1 MLPPSTQKQRHVSY
15 FLLLAKGAWSVTTFV
30 TGANTYAIVASYVSN
45 GVQLIDVSDP
55 SVPVAV
61 GSASNGVNGFTR
73 LGGASGVSSFVM
85 GASTYA
91 VVASFHDDSVALIDV
106 SDPSIP
112 MAVGIASDGV
122 DGFTNLDGANGI
134 SSFAI
139 GASTHAFVA
148 SELDNGCQ
156 IINLINTPSPT
167 PPPPF
172 SPPPPLSP
180 PPPFSPPPP
189 LLSPPPVDLCA
200 ATTYFGIFRA
210 QADRGLWF
218 CDLWLDAGHSCST
231 IWEDVCATENPFGA
245 EHNPSP
251 LSSVPYCGQCGG
263 GSSPSPPPLSPPPLA
278 LPRCN
283 PSSPPF
289 SPPDEDD
296 NNNIDGLG
304 WFARIA
310 PGMLLGMLLVLFCRH
325 YYRLSRDRAI
335 LQLSRDRAQSD
346 LQMIIHQRARAPMSD
361 RSSFPESQET
371 VRPAISVSAIS
382 VSGASLPPGPPSSAH
397 SEHAA
402 SQLAAAPSTP
412 FVAGGVPPAT
422 MGPSGPSSAPD
433 HAISLALPN
442 RTATIGAPVLAPPA
456 KPRCKAA
463 YAKTAYLEFCR
474 VTRPLLPKSLRN
486 AEREKVIGERWK
498 ALSAAEKAHYKV
510 KGETPA
516 KARPL
521 SAAARTVAA
530 RTVAAAASGD
540 DTDWNAKR
548 PRTTV

>member
-1 MLPPSTQKQRHVSY
+1 
-15 FLLLAKGAWSVTTFV
+15 
-30 TGANTYAIVASYVSN
+30 
-45 GVQLIDVSDP
+45 
-55 SVPVAV
+55 
-61 GSASNGVNGFTR
+61 
-73 LGGASGVSSFVM
+73 
-85 GASTYA
+85 
-91 VVASFHDDSVALIDV
+91 
-106 SDPSIP
+106 
-112 MAVGIASDGV
+112 
-122 DGFTNLDGANGI
+122 
-134 SSFAI
+134 
-139 GASTHAFVA
+139 
-148 SELDNGCQ
+148 
-156 IINLINTPSPT
+156 
-167 PPPPF
+167 
-172 SPPPPLSP
+172 
-180 PPPFSPPPP
+180 
-189 LLSPPPVDLCA
+189 
-200 ATTYFGIFRA
+200 
-210 QADRGLWF
+210 
-218 CDLWLDAGHSCST
+218 
-231 IWEDVCATENPFGA
+231 
-245 EHNPSP
+245 
-251 LSSVPYCGQCGG
+251 
-263 GSSPSPPPLSPPPLA
+263 
-278 LPRCN
+278 
-283 PSSPPF
+283 
-289 SPPDEDD
+289 
-296 NNNIDGLG
+296 
-304 WFARIA
+304 
-310 PGMLLGMLLVLFCRH
+310 VLFCRH

-361 RSSFPESQET
+361 RSSFPESET
-371 VRPAISVSAIS
+371 VRPAIRVSAIS

-540 DTDWNAKR
+540 GTDWNAKR
-548 PRTTV
+548 PRTTAETHVSGTIPSAAPTSLALAAPSYPRTAPTSATRTPSVAPYPPASCSGELWGLDVVTEILEQMTEEEALEAGPAPSAAAAVAAAPPAPPTSLPALPADLAQMFDEPTTPALPADLAQMFDEPTTLAAPPAAPPAPSVALATPTVRPSFAPLAALPATPAAPNAPTSSANTRFELLVTHALEDMTEEEAAEVLLGSCLSTDDQQLLFPPGLSV